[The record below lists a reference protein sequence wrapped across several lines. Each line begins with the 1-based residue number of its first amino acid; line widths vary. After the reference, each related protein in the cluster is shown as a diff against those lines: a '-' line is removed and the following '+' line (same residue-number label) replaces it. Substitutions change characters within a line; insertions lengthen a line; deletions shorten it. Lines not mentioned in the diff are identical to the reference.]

1 MTFKK
6 VYLDPENKTFAEVM
20 SNDKSYAVPAF
31 QRDYSWEEEQLDE
44 LWQDIQHIQERE
56 TQHFMGYLVLQSA
69 DDKFFQI
76 IDGQQRI
83 TTITLI
89 IIAILARFNV
99 SIEGDIE
106 AEDNKR
112 RKEETHKRYLGVF
125 DVVTLATSPKLS
137 LNRNN
142 NDHFR
147 EIVDRPYGIPRA
159 RGIIA
164 TNRKLNKAFEFFCKK
179 LSSCSSKALAE
190 LIEVLGDG
198 LLFTTITVSDDLD
211 AFLVFETLNARGI
224 HLSAP
229 DLLKNYLLSTLNPGE
244 KSHAVEDFERLW
256 SGTLEQLGE
265 TNFTAFLRSYEGMFS
280 KLRHKKELYR
290 YLKDCIRSETQV
302 MPYVKSL
309 KEHSSVYAALQNPD
323 DSFWK
328 EYGEGKYLECIEDLR
343 ALRLFNIKTPLSLLM
358 AAYWKYDAGHFN
370 ALVRLLAVV
379 SVRYNVICQKSAN
392 EQEALYNTIANSVTS
407 EGGLSFA
414 DLKKQL
420 TNSVYPS
427 DDEFLN
433 AFARKTLPARKT
445 PKKIIYLL
453 KAISKHAGEGNL
465 PVDDFTLEHVLPY
478 NPTDEWQEYFG
489 IDTYSEAIDRLANFA
504 LLPARKNRRAGQ
516 GDFAEKKAVLRESGL
531 EINRQIVAY
540 KDWNIDSI
548 NKHQKWLARQA
559 KAVWKI
565 N

>member
-1 MTFKK
+1 MAFKK

-20 SNDKSYAVPAF
+20 SNGKSYAVPAF

-44 LWQDIQHIQERE
+44 LWQDIQHMQQRK

-69 DDKFFQI
+69 DDKSFQI

-83 TTITLI
+83 TTIALI
-89 IIAILARFNV
+89 IIAVLARFNEL
-99 SIEGDIE
+99 IERNID
-106 AEDNKR
+106 AEDNKK

-125 DVVTLATSPKLS
+125 NVVTLTTSAKLS

-142 NDHFR
+142 NNHFR
-147 EIVDRPYGIPRA
+147 DIVDLPYGIPRA

-164 TNRKLNKAFEFFCKK
+164 TNRKLNKTFEFFYKK
-179 LSSCSSKALAE
+179 LAPYSSKTLAQ

-211 AFLVFETLNARGI
+211 AFMVFETLNARGI

-244 KSHAVEDFERLW
+244 KSHAIEDFESLW
-256 SGTLEQLGE
+256 IRTLEQLGE
-265 TNFTAFLRSYEGMFS
+265 TNFTAFLRSYEGMFA

-290 YLKDCIRSETQV
+290 YLKDCINSDTQV
-302 MPYVKSL
+302 MPYIKSL
-309 KEHSSVYAALQNPD
+309 KEYSSVYAALQNPD

-328 EYGEGKYLECIEDLR
+328 EYGNGKYLECTEDLR
-343 ALRLFNIKTPLSLLM
+343 VLKLFNIKTPLSLLM
-358 AAYWKYDAGHFN
+358 AAYRKYDVRHFN
-370 ALVRLLAVV
+370 ALVKLLAVV

-392 EQEALYNTIANSVTS
+392 EQEALYNITANAVMS
-407 EGGLSFA
+407 EGGLLFA

-420 TNSVYPS
+420 ANSVYPS
-427 DDEFLN
+427 DDEFFS
-433 AFARKTLPARKT
+433 AFAKKTLPARKS

-453 KAISKHAGEGNL
+453 KAISKHSGAGSL
-465 PVDDFTLEHVLPY
+465 PLDNFTLEHVLPY
-478 NPTDEWQEYFG
+478 KPTDKWQEYFG
-489 IDTYSEAIDRLANFA
+489 IDTYHEAIDRLGNFA
-504 LLPARKNRRAGQ
+504 LLPARQNRHAGRD
-516 GDFAEKKAVLRESGL
+516 DFAEKKAILQESGL
-531 EINRQIVAY
+531 TINRQIAAY
-540 KDWNIDSI
+540 GDWNIDSI

-559 KAVWKI
+559 KTVWKI